1 MQTALDAAEKLGP
14 LIEYYEDPV
23 AGLDGMAQLHRET
36 GLPLATNMVV
46 ISFDGFR
53 ESIKRNSVQIVL
65 SDHHYWGPARQPES
79 GRHVP
84 HLQPWAF
91 DAFQLASG
99 DQPDGHGASGR
110 RHAQPL
116 LCLRHALPMG

>member
-1 MQTALDAAEKLGP
+1 VPLRIDPNGAWSMQTALDAAEKLGP

-65 SDHHYWGPARQPES
+65 SDHHYWGACAPARIWPPCAAPS
-79 GRHVP
+79 TLGFRCIP
-84 HLQPWAF
+84 TRIWGSA
-91 DAFQLASG
+91 
-99 DQPDGHGASGR
+99 
-110 RHAQPL
+110 
-116 LCLRHALPMG
+116 